1 MTKFFTIT
9 EYIKNIIQGTKFER
23 HIYIVEGSIRDIIMK
38 RPIKDEDCIRR
49 NLTINALYYN
59 ISTGYGALLSSNA
72 NYYTLDLG
80 CTFNFAALN
89 NTSSFGI
96 GLGTRCDFLLGLNS
110 SNTKK
115 YAGVDVLVGPFFHV
129 GINRALSLNI
139 TAGPLFYTYYVDN
152 LSKERYAIG
161 PGVDG
166 AITITPPTF
175 DNISFS
181 FGSLVAAAFSLNN
194 DPTSIFVV
202 PYISF
207 NIHFNQSYYTPYPY
221 GALVIY

>member
-1 MTKFFTIT
+1 MKKLTVLLLIILAMLPLFAYSEEE
-9 EYIKNIIQGTKFER
+9 EYGT
-23 HIYIVEGSIRDIIMK
+23 YS
-38 RPIKDEDCIRR
+38 
-49 NLTINALYYN
+49 YYN

-207 NIHFNQSYYTPYPY
+207 NIHCNQSYYTPYPY

>member
-1 MTKFFTIT
+1 MLAKFKINRIDDR
-9 EYIKNIIQGTKFER
+9 YLIKNFTEMFESEIQLK
-23 HIYIVEGSIRDIIMK
+23 M
-38 RPIKDEDCIRR
+38 PC
-49 NLTINALYYN
+49 TIEYPV
-59 ISTGYGALLSSNA
+59 I
-72 NYYTLDLG
+72 TLDVSDYPSWSEVNYVYIEELKRG
-80 CTFNFAALN
+80 YFIDSYTMKSANLVDY
-89 NTSSFGI
+89 S
-96 GLGTRCDFLLGLNS
+96 LR
-110 SNTKK
+110 
-115 YAGVDVLVGPFFHV
+115 VDVLT
-129 GINRALSLNI
+129 NLSNQI
-139 TAGPLFYTYYVDN
+139 MAMTCMVERQEFIYSPYYVDN